1 MMEIGGSW
9 VFLEVKDLKKVY
21 KRQRAVDGIDFSL
34 KEGEIF
40 GLLGPNGAG
49 KSTTISM
56 IAGLIKP
63 TDGDIIVEGRSILKS
78 PKEIKRMMGLVPQ
91 EIALY
96 PTLSARENLKFW
108 GRMYGMDSIRLKER
122 IDEVLRILGLT
133 ERADHRID
141 TYSGGMKR
149 RINIGAALLHQPKLL
164 IMDEPTVGIDPQSRK
179 HILDM
184 VLDLNRQGMTILYT
198 SHYMEEVE
206 YLCHRVAI
214 MDRGSIIASGTK
226 EELKAMVGN
235 AHKVVVEA
243 DNFRQYMVD
252 TLRVLE
258 GVQQVM
264 VEKQSIT
271 ILVKD
276 GRKRLADI
284 IKVFNDDGCKVN
296 SVSIK
301 EPDLEGVFLHLT
313 GRALRN

>member
-1 MMEIGGSW
+1 M
-9 VFLEVKDLKKVY
+9 FLEVKGLKKLY
-21 KRQRAVDGIDFSL
+21 KKQIAVDGIDFSL
-34 KEGEIF
+34 NEGEIF

-56 IAGLIKP
+56 LAGLIKP
-63 TDGDIIVEGRSILKS
+63 SGGDITMEGKSILKA
-78 PKEIKRMMGLVPQ
+78 PNEIKKIMGLVPQ

-108 GRMYGMDSIRLKER
+108 GRMYGMDSVRLKER
-122 IDEVLRILGLT
+122 MDDVLRILGLT

-214 MDRGSIIASGTK
+214 MDRGRIIASGTR
-226 EELKAMVGN
+226 EELKAMVGD
-235 AHKVVVEA
+235 ADKVVVEVE
-243 DNFRQYMVD
+243 NYQQYMVD
-252 TLRVLE
+252 TLRILE

-264 VEKQSIT
+264 VEKQNIT

-284 IKVFNDDGCKVN
+284 VKVFNDDGCKVN
-296 SVSIK
+296 SVSIR

-313 GRALRN
+313 GRALRD

>member
-1 MMEIGGSW
+1 
-9 VFLEVKDLKKVY
+9 VFLEVKGLKKSY
-21 KRQRAVDGIDFSL
+21 KKQIAVDGIDFSL
-34 KEGEIF
+34 NEGEIF

-56 IAGLIKP
+56 LAGLIKP
-63 TDGDIIVEGRSILKS
+63 SGGDITMEGRSILKV
-78 PKEIKRMMGLVPQ
+78 PNEIKKIMGLVPQ

-108 GRMYGMDSIRLKER
+108 GRMYGMDSVRLKER
-122 IDEVLRILGLT
+122 MDDVLRILGLT

-214 MDRGSIIASGTK
+214 MDRGRIIASGTK
-226 EELKAMVGN
+226 EELKTMVGD
-235 AHKVVVEA
+235 ADKVVVEVE
-243 DNFRQYMVD
+243 NYQQYMVD
-252 TLRVLE
+252 TLRILE
-258 GVQQVM
+258 GVQTVM
-264 VEKQSIT
+264 VEKENII

-284 IKVFNDDGCKVN
+284 VKVFNYDGCKVN
-296 SVSIK
+296 SVSIR

-313 GRALRN
+313 GRALRD